1 MLHSE
6 NMFPLL
12 EPGGC
17 DLVAEMMTAA
27 LSLSLSVVIM
37 ASGLQLEVNVLVTD
51 DTFTPHGNLH
61 FIELVVTH

>member
-12 EPGGC
+12 EPGGF

-37 ASGLQLEVNVLVTD
+37 PSGLQLEVNVLVTD
-51 DTFTPHGNLH
+51 DTFTPRGNLH
-61 FIELVVTH
+61 FIELVVTR